1 MPTPIK
7 RARATRLALCLLL
20 LAVPGFAQDPAPATP
35 AAAGAADASTT
46 PATDA
51 KPATAPTP
59 ATAAQLVERLD
70 QVSSRLAEINEY
82 LRKPAPD
89 LAGIAVALPGKAEE
103 ARSVLGAV
111 EATDLS
117 QAEIVEVMATR
128 QKLRNLDRIF
138 DKWRQRLKLEVD
150 LLDPWREDLRA
161 DAGFLRAAASAPD
174 PDSDAGQTDP
184 LSPALNA
191 RLVELADELEATR
204 KPLLKRL
211 DVIVGADVR
220 VGQLQGSLRE
230 LQTQLDAARLQRQ
243 EQPLAVTAPP
253 LWKVP
258 DKLGPP
264 IRVARQNITTLAS
277 GIRDYLDGRGAQLT
291 AFVLILFALLVGAQ
305 HLRRS
310 ILAKGETEVD
320 ELLTHYP
327 GTVTL
332 LVWTI
337 IGPALFL
344 PDMPLGLTLLR
355 GFLAVVLLWQI
366 LPVLVAPDEAR
377 PVKALLLLAA
387 AFQVQLITL
396 GDDWYGR
403 VVTVVLG
410 LAALLVF
417 RDLARRS
424 AGEPGGRALFRRA
437 IHTVAVAAP
446 FAIAVGLVAEV
457 AGARALSA
465 QAIGGIVFVTLALC
479 ALLAADIILRSVLD
493 AWVGGPGARWFRGVR
508 NWPEAVRSWGRRV
521 IRLVLLIALVNGLPT
536 ILPILEPLWNGIGR
550 FLGTPVTAGQL
561 NLSLGDVLAFF
572 IGIAL
577 ALAVARFVR
586 FMLDEDVLPR
596 MPLAMGAASAAS
608 RLIYYALVVAGILFA
623 LAASGVEL
631 SKLTLLVSA
640 LGVGIGFGLQNIVNN
655 FVSGLIL
662 AFERPVREGD
672 QVTLGTTTGRVDVI
686 GLRAT
691 RIRTFD
697 GAEVIVPN
705 ASLIA
710 GEVTNW
716 TLSDRARRI
725 EITIGVDYDSNP
737 VRVQE
742 LLMEAIR
749 DLPGVAP
756 HPAAMT
762 AFRGFGASSLD
773 FSLLFWTHDIDDRLA
788 VESEARVRVLT
799 ALREAGIDIPFPR
812 MDVRVRDEARGAAPG
827 PAPSG
832 PAG

>member
-1 MPTPIK
+1 MPTLIE
-7 RARATRLALCLLL
+7 RARNASLALCLLL
-20 LAVPGFAQDPAPATP
+20 LAAPGSAQDSPPSAAAPAEAP
-35 AAAGAADASTT
+35 AASAVEAR
-46 PATDA
+46 
-51 KPATAPTP
+51 P
-59 ATAAQLVERLD
+59 ATAAELVLRLD
-70 QVSSRLAEINEY
+70 QVGNRLAEINEY

-89 LAGIAVALPGKAEE
+89 LAGIAVALPGKTQE
-103 ARSVLGAV
+103 AQSVLGAV
-111 EATDLS
+111 DAGDLS
-117 QAEIVEVMATR
+117 EAEVVELMATR

-138 DKWRQRLKLEVD
+138 DKWRQRLKVEVEV
-150 LLDPWREDLRA
+150 LDPWREELRA
-161 DAGFLRAAASAPD
+161 DASFLREAARPPGPDVDASQAD
-174 PDSDAGQTDP
+174 L
-184 LSPALNA
+184 LSPAVRA
-191 RLVELADELEATR
+191 RLTELADDLEATR

-220 VGQLQGSLRE
+220 VGQLQSSLRD
-230 LQTQLDAARLQRQ
+230 LQTQLDTARLQRQ
-243 EQPLAVTAPP
+243 EQPLAITARP

-264 IRVARQNITTLAS
+264 IRVARQNVTTLA
-277 GIRDYLDGRGAQLT
+277 GGVRDYLDGRPAPLT
-291 AFVLILFALLVGAQ
+291 AFVLIPLVLLVAVQ
-305 HLRRS
+305 RLRRS
-310 ILAKGETEVD
+310 ILAKGETEAD
-320 ELLTHYP
+320 ELLTHHP
-327 GTVTL
+327 VTVTL

-337 IGPALFL
+337 IGPSLFL
-344 PDMPLGLTLLR
+344 PDMPLGMTLMR
-355 GFLAVVLLWQI
+355 GFLAVALLWRI
-366 LPVLVAPDEAR
+366 LPVLVTPDEAR
-377 PVKALLLLAA
+377 PVKGLLLLAA
-387 AFQVQLITL
+387 AFQVQLIAL

-403 VVTVVLG
+403 VVTVLLG
-410 LAALLVF
+410 LMALLVF

-437 IHTVAVAAP
+437 IHAAAVAAP

-493 AWVGGPGARWFRGVR
+493 AWVSGPGARWLRGVR
-508 NWPEAVRSWGRRV
+508 NWPEAIRSWGRRV
-521 IRLVLLIALVNGLPT
+521 IRLGLLVALLNGLPS
-536 ILPILEPLWNGIGR
+536 ILPILEPVWNGIGL
-550 FLGTPVTAGQL
+550 FLRTPVTAGQL
-561 NLSLGDVLAFF
+561 NLSLGDVLWFF
-572 IGIAL
+572 VGIAL

-586 FMLDEDVLPR
+586 FILDEDVLPR

-662 AFERPVREGD
+662 AIERPVREGD
-672 QVTLGTTTGRVDVI
+672 QVTLGTTTGRVELI

-691 RIRTFD
+691 RIRTAD

-725 EITIGVDYDSNP
+725 DIAVSVGYDSNP

-756 HPAAMT
+756 HPVPMT
-762 AFRGFGASSLD
+762 AFRGFGPSSLD

-788 VESEARVRVLT
+788 AESEARVRVLG
-799 ALREAGIDIPFPR
+799 ALRDAGIEIPFPR
-812 MDVRVRDEARGAAPG
+812 MDVRVRDAAPG
-827 PAPSG
+827 PDPGLAPPG
-832 PAG
+832 PTA

>member
-1 MPTPIK
+1 MPTLIEQ
-7 RARATRLALCLLL
+7 ARATSLALCLLL
-20 LAVPGFAQDPAPATP
+20 LTVPGFAQDSPAAEPAANDAPAT
-35 AAAGAADASTT
+35 DT
-46 PATDA
+46 
-51 KPATAPTP
+51 KPAVEPRP
-59 ATAAQLVERLD
+59 ATAAELVARLD

-89 LAGIAVALPGKAEE
+89 LAGIAVALPGKAQE

-111 EATDLS
+111 EATDPA
-117 QAEIVEVMATR
+117 QAEMVEVMATR
-128 QKLRNLDRIF
+128 QRLRNLDRIF
-138 DKWRQRLKLEVD
+138 DKWRQRLKVEVD
-150 LLDPWREDLRA
+150 LLDPWREELRA
-161 DAGFLRAAASAPD
+161 DATFLRAAASPPAPGAD
-174 PDSDAGQTDP
+174 PGEEDV

-191 RLVELADELEATR
+191 RLTELADELEATR

-230 LQTQLDAARLQRQ
+230 LQTQLDEARLQRQ

-253 LWKVP
+253 LWTVP

-264 IRVARQNITTLAS
+264 IRVARQNVTTLAG
-277 GIRDYLDGRGAQLT
+277 GIRDYLDGRPAQLT
-291 AFVLILFALLVGAQ
+291 AFGLILLALLVGVQ
-305 HLRRS
+305 RLRRS

-327 GTVTL
+327 VTVTL

-337 IGPALFL
+337 IGPGLFL
-344 PDMPLGLTLLR
+344 SDMPLGLTLLR
-355 GFLAVVLLWQI
+355 GFLAVVLLWRI

-377 PVKALLLLAA
+377 PVKGLLLLAA

-403 VVTVVLG
+403 VVTVLLG

-493 AWVGGPGARWFRGVR
+493 AWVSGPGARWFRGVR
-508 NWPEAVRSWGRRV
+508 NWPEAVRGWGRRV
-521 IRLVLLIALVNGLPT
+521 IRLVLLVALVNGLPN
-536 ILPILEPLWNGIGR
+536 ILPILEPLWNGIGQ
-550 FLGTPVTAGQL
+550 FLRTPVTAGQL
-561 NLSLGDVLAFF
+561 NVSLGDVLWFF

-586 FMLDEDVLPR
+586 FILDEDVLPR

-672 QVTLGTTTGRVDVI
+672 QVTLGTTTGRVDLI

-691 RIRTFD
+691 RIRTYD

-725 EITIGVDYDSNP
+725 DIAIGVGYDSDP

-742 LLMEAIR
+742 LLLEAIR
-749 DLPGVAP
+749 DLPGVAS

-762 AFRGFGASSLD
+762 AFRSFGPSALD
-773 FSLLFWTHDIDDRLA
+773 FSLLFWTHDIDDRLS
-788 VESEARVRVLT
+788 VESEARVRVLR
-799 ALREAGIDIPFPR
+799 ALREAGIEIPFPR
-812 MDVRVRDEARGAAPG
+812 MDLRVRDGALGG
-827 PAPSG
+827 PPAAAPSG